1 MPLRI
6 ALAQL
11 DVVIG
16 DFEKMSPACASTWNV
31 PKPPVPIS

>member
-16 DFEKMSPACASTWNV
+16 DFEKNV
-31 PKPPVPIS
+31 ARMREYLERAVPPVPIS

>member
-11 DVVIG
+11 DVIIG
-16 DFEKMSPACASTWNV
+16 DFEKNIAALSAKHGVVRT
-31 PKPPVPIS
+31 ILR